1 MNKKMKGVVVV
12 KSVCFYDGKIVEK
25 DQPVVC
31 IEDRGYQFG
40 DGVYDAWMVFNG
52 KHFLRKEHLDRFDRS
67 CKMLDITPCYTR
79 DEIEGF
85 SDMMLKESGIER
97 GMFYFQWTRGW
108 QSPRSH
114 VYVPNLRPVLSG
126 SIMPVAPKPADFY
139 TKGSKTIFY
148 PDQRQHFCN
157 IKTLNLLGSVMAS
170 NAAAKAGCYEVIFI
184 REDGGKK
191 FVTES
196 AHSNCYA
203 VKDGVIHTSPLGNLI
218 LPGITRMVVL
228 RIAEKLGIK
237 VVEEF
242 CTPEFFANADEVFV
256 SAASGVVPV
265 GFIDDKPIGQG
276 AGEIFTRLNTE
287 YQKLIDNN

>member
-1 MNKKMKGVVVV
+1 MKGVVVV

-79 DEIEGF
+79 EEIEVF

-108 QSPRSH
+108 QAPRSH

-148 PDQRQHFCN
+148 PDIRQHFCN

-203 VKDGVIHTSPLGNLI
+203 VKDGVIHTPPLGNLI

>member
-1 MNKKMKGVVVV
+1 MK
-12 KSVCFYDGKIVEK
+12 SLAFYDGKIVDR

-31 IEDRGYQFG
+31 MEDRGYQFG

-52 KHFLRKEHLDRFDRS
+52 KHFLRQEHLDRFERS
-67 CKMLDITPCYTR
+67 CSLLDLVPCYTR
-79 DEIEGF
+79 VEVEGF
-85 SDMMLKESGIER
+85 SDLLLRESGIER

-108 QSPRSH
+108 QSPRGH
-114 VYVPNLRPVLSG
+114 VYTPNLRPILSG
-126 SIMPVAPKPADFY
+126 SIIPVPPKPTEFY

-148 PDQRQHFCN
+148 PDERQHFCH

-170 NAAAKAGCYEVIFI
+170 NAAAKAGCYEVIFV

-203 VKDGVIHTSPLGNLI
+203 VKDGVIHTAPLGKLI
-218 LPGITRMVVL
+218 LPGITRGVVL
-228 RIAEKLGIK
+228 KIAQRLGIPI
-237 VVEEF
+237 VEEF
-242 CTPEFFANADEVFV
+242 CTPEFFAQADEVFV

-265 GFIDDKPIGQG
+265 GWIDDKPVGDG
-276 AGEIFTRLNTE
+276 VGEIFTRLNTE
-287 YQKLIDNN
+287 YQKLIDANCPI